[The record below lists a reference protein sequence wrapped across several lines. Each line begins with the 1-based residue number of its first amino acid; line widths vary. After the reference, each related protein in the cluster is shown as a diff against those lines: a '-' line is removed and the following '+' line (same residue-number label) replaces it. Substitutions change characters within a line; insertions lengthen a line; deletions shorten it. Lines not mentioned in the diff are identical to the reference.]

1 MSATDWPT
9 PDPEWKTLVRRAA
22 YFLDKLESE
31 RWASSTFPAQA
42 LKGPG
47 RDAPPAPS
55 DGPPSRVTPIVA
67 YRCREAVIELF
78 DFAPEWAR
86 SVSYLQTS
94 FPTLIDAIR
103 HEDVGAVIRSTHD
116 ELAAPP
122 VALKRAFELSDTMA
136 KPYCPGKPRPYAVAT
151 IASVR
156 ARAALLP
163 RRLTKR
169 PAIKPDARLISDLL
183 AQARLLTQLARVP
196 KRPQTHPFTIY
207 HVARAA
213 WLTSVALNGE
223 GAANVLRDQVLALK
237 NLAKELTEQ
246 LLAQSHLR
254 GSHEVEA
261 IPLAYCAA
269 TMALP
274 VNREQRYVA
283 EALRHCA
290 IAQEQRGAWTDG
302 RIISKHNDP
311 DSGEPVFLSSHEVAL
326 TLAECM
332 SWAGIGHSIGQRYP
346 TEASRALVAAL
357 AYAGRS
363 VVQADQETRGR
374 IDGWRSRST
383 FAETV
388 AEALPT
394 AAVLRLAVTARRV
407 ATLERSAQA
416 LEHFDD
422 VWDPGRGDHVA
433 PYLVWDTY
441 MKDNEPDSKNPI
453 LPGLDKW
460 FVQKAHEQRRT
471 DIRPWSHPPAMSAIL
486 FGPPG
491 TTKTTIVKA
500 MAHGLNWPLVTL
512 SPGTFIRDGLENVE
526 RRAIEV
532 FALLRDLSGAVV
544 LFDECDELFRTRERS
559 TADSNDQTRSISA
572 FMTASMLPKLQDLR
586 DRGRVFFVIATNYL
600 GQIDPAVKRIGR
612 IDRMVGVGWPDRK
625 QRAHIIKTE
634 METSGGL
641 RDLSA
646 QRRRQVIE
654 LLADKTRYYIRGD
667 IAHFAQALVDREN
680 ELRAARDRDAIEST
694 LNEITDGVS
703 RIDDSHIEQFV
714 RDALKS
720 STSHAAGRGEMN
732 TAV

>member
-1 MSATDWPT
+1 MSTTDWPT

-22 YFLDKLESE
+22 YFLDKLESD
-31 RWASSTFPAQA
+31 RWASTTHPAQP
-42 LKGPG
+42 LRPRS
-47 RDAPPAPS
+47 RDASGVPQ
-55 DGPPSRVTPIVA
+55 SRVTPIAA

-94 FPTLIDAIR
+94 FPTLIDTIR
-103 HEDVGAVIRSTHD
+103 EEDVSAVLRSAHD
-116 ELAAPP
+116 ELAAPES
-122 VALKRAFELSDTMA
+122 ALRRAFELGDAMET
-136 KPYCPGKPRPYAVAT
+136 PYCPGKPRPYAVAT
-151 IASVR
+151 VASTR

-163 RRLTKR
+163 RGLTKR
-169 PAIKPDARLISDLL
+169 GEVPTDQRLISDLL
-183 AQARLLTQLARVP
+183 AQARLLTQLAKVP
-196 KRPQTHPFTIY
+196 KRPHTHPFTIY

-213 WLTSVALNGE
+213 WLTSVALNGK
-223 GAANVLRDQVLALK
+223 GLGLALRDQVQALQA
-237 NLAKELTEQ
+237 LTKELTER

-254 GSHEVEA
+254 RSQEVEA
-261 IPLAYCAA
+261 VPLAYCAA

-274 VNREQRYVA
+274 VHREQRYVT

-290 IAQEQRGAWTDG
+290 TAQEQRGAWTDG
-302 RIISKHNDP
+302 RIVAKHNDP
-311 DSGEPVFLSSHEVAL
+311 DTGEPIFLSSHEVAL
-326 TLAECM
+326 TVAECM
-332 SWAGIGHSIGQRYP
+332 SWSGIGHSIGQRYP
-346 TEASRALVAAL
+346 TKASQALVRAL

-363 VVQADQETRGR
+363 VVQADQEGRFR

-388 AEALPT
+388 AEATPT

-407 ATLERSAQA
+407 ATIERSARA

-422 VWDPGRGDHVA
+422 VWDPGRDHVA
-433 PYLVWDTY
+433 PYLEWDTY
-441 MKDNEPDSKNPI
+441 VKFNEPDGENAI

-460 FVQKAHEQRRT
+460 FVQEVHEQRRA
-471 DIRPWSHPPAMSAIL
+471 DIRPWAHPPAMSAIL

-526 RRAIEV
+526 RCAIDV

-600 GQIDPAVKRIGR
+600 EQIDPAVKRIGR
-612 IDRMVGVGWPDRK
+612 IDRMVGVGWPDQE
-625 QRAHIIKTE
+625 QREHIIRTE
-634 METSGGL
+634 LATSGGL

-646 QRRRQVIE
+646 SRRKHVLE
-654 LLADKTRYYIRGD
+654 WLAEKTRFYIRGD
-667 IAHFAQALVDREN
+667 IAHFAQALADREH
-680 ELRAARDRDAIEST
+680 ELRAARNRAATVKILE
-694 LNEITDGVS
+694 EIIAGVS
-703 RIDDSHIEQFV
+703 PIDVSHRQQFV
-714 RDALKS
+714 NDALKS
-720 STSHAAGRGEMN
+720 STSHAAARGEMKL
-732 TAV
+732 